1 MDKPGEM
8 AAFVRVVEEGGFS
21 AAARKLGVTPSA
33 ISKLI
38 GRLEDRLGARL
49 LHRTTRSINLTH
61 EGVAFY
67 QRSVRILR
75 EIEEAE
81 DAITQLH
88 VAPRGT
94 LRVNAAV
101 AFATY
106 QIVPLMPEF
115 LERYP
120 EIHLELT
127 VTDRVV
133 DLIEEGVDVAI
144 RIGARTDSSL
154 ISRQLAEDHR
164 LICAAPAYF
173 DRHGV
178 PQTPDDLASHNCLA
192 WMANQGGLN
201 DWPFEGPDG
210 PFTVTVS
217 GNAEV
222 NSGETLYGM
231 ALAGLGLARMAEFR
245 VGPDIAA
252 GRLVPVLLDHH
263 RADPLPIH
271 VMYPH
276 RRHLLPKVRSF
287 VDFLA
292 MNFTPVP
299 PWKKLA

>member
-21 AAARKLGVTPSA
+21 AAARTLGLTPSA
-33 ISKLI
+33 VSKLI

-49 LHRTTRSINLTH
+49 LYRTTRRLSVTH
-61 EGVAFY
+61 EGAAFY
-67 QRSVRILR
+67 QRSCRILR

-81 DAITQLH
+81 QAITQLH
-88 VAPRGT
+88 AAPRGT
-94 LRVNAAV
+94 LKVNAAV
-101 AFATY
+101 AFATC
-106 QIVPLMPEF
+106 QIVPLMPEY

-120 EIHLELT
+120 EVHVELT
-127 VTDRVV
+127 VTERVV

-164 LICAAPAYF
+164 VICAAPSYI
-173 DRHGV
+173 DRHGA
-178 PQTPDDLASHNCLA
+178 PRTPDDLADHNCLA
-192 WMANQGGLN
+192 WIGGQSGLN
-201 DWPFEGPDG
+201 DWPFDGPDG
-210 PFTVTVS
+210 PYTVTAS

-222 NSGETLYGM
+222 NNGETLYEM
-231 ALAGLGLARMAEFR
+231 TLAGLGLARIAEFR
-245 VGPDIAA
+245 VGPDINA
-252 GRLVPVLLDHH
+252 GRLVPLLLDHH

-271 VMYPH
+271 VVYPH

-292 MNFTPVP
+292 MKFTPVP
-299 PWKKLA
+299 PWRTLE

>member
-21 AAARKLGVTPSA
+21 AAARTLGLTPSA
-33 ISKLI
+33 VSKLI

-49 LHRTTRSINLTH
+49 LHRTTRRISLTH
-61 EGVAFY
+61 EGVAYY

-115 LERYP
+115 LELYP
-120 EIHLELT
+120 EVHLELT

-164 LICAAPAYF
+164 LICAAPAYL
-173 DRHGV
+173 DRHGM
-178 PQTPDDLASHNCLA
+178 PQTPDDLTGHNCLA

-201 DWPFEGPDG
+201 DWPFHGPDG
-210 PFTVTVS
+210 PYTVTVS

-222 NSGETLYGM
+222 NSGETLHEM

-245 VGPDIAA
+245 VGADIAA
-252 GRLVPVLLDHH
+252 GRLVPLLLDHH

-271 VMYPH
+271 VVYPH
-276 RRHLLPKVRSF
+276 RRHLLPKVRTF
-287 VDFLA
+287 VDFLVLK
-292 MNFTPVP
+292 FTPAP

>member
-21 AAARKLGVTPSA
+21 AAGRTLGLTPSA
-33 ISKLI
+33 VSKLI
-38 GRLEDRLGARL
+38 GRLEERLGARL
-49 LHRTTRSINLTH
+49 LHRTTRRISLTH
-61 EGVAFY
+61 EGVAYY

-120 EIHLELT
+120 EVHLELT

-144 RIGARTDSSL
+144 RTGALIDSSL

-164 LICAAPAYF
+164 LICGAPAYL
-173 DRHGV
+173 DRHGM
-178 PQTPDDLASHNCLA
+178 PQTPDDLADHNCLA
-192 WMANQGGLN
+192 WIGNQGGLN
-201 DWPFEGPDG
+201 DWPFDGPDG
-210 PFTVTVS
+210 PYTVTVS

-222 NSGETLYGM
+222 NSGETLHEM

-245 VGPDIAA
+245 VGADIAA
-252 GRLVPVLLDHH
+252 GRLVPLLLDHH
-263 RADPLPIH
+263 RAEPLPIH
-271 VMYPH
+271 LVYPH
-276 RRHLLPKVRSF
+276 RRHLLPKVRTF

-292 MNFTPVP
+292 MKFTPAP
-299 PWKKLA
+299 PWKTLA

>member
-1 MDKPGEM
+1 MDRPGEM
-8 AAFVRVVEEGGFS
+8 TAFVRVVEDGGFS
-21 AAARKLGVTPSA
+21 AAARTLGVTPSA

-81 DAITQLH
+81 EAISQLH
-88 VAPRGT
+88 AAPRGT
-94 LRVNAAV
+94 LRINAAV

-106 QIVPLMPEF
+106 QIVPLMPAF
-115 LERYP
+115 LALYP
-120 EIHLELT
+120 ELHLELT

-144 RIGARTDSSL
+144 RTGARTDSSL
-154 ISRQLAEDHR
+154 ITRLLAEDHR
-164 LICAAPAYF
+164 RICAAPSYI

-178 PQTPDDLASHNCLA
+178 PRTPADLAGHNCLA
-192 WMANQGGLN
+192 WIGNQGHLN
-201 DWPFEGPDG
+201 DWPFAGPDG
-210 PFTVTVS
+210 PYTMTVS

-222 NSGETLYGM
+222 NNGETLFEM
-231 ALAGLGLARMAEFR
+231 ALAGVGLAHMAEFR
-245 VGPDIAA
+245 VGPEIAA

-263 RADPLPIH
+263 RSEPLPIH
-271 VMYPH
+271 VVYPH
-276 RRHLLPKVRSF
+276 RRHLLPKVRAF
-287 VDFLA
+287 VDFLVEK
-292 MNFTPVP
+292 FTPDP
-299 PWKKLA
+299 PWRVK

>member
-21 AAARKLGVTPSA
+21 AAARVLGVTPSA
-33 ISKLI
+33 VSKLI

-49 LHRTTRSINLTH
+49 LHRTTRSFNVTH

-75 EIEEAE
+75 DIEEAE
-81 DAITQLH
+81 DAIIQSRS
-88 VAPRGT
+88 APRGT
-94 LRVNAAV
+94 LKVNAAV
-101 AFATY
+101 AFATH
-106 QIVPLMPEF
+106 QIVPLLPEF
-115 LERYP
+115 LELYP
-120 EIHLELT
+120 ELHIELT

-144 RIGARTDSSL
+144 RIGARVDSSL
-154 ISRQLAEDHR
+154 ISRQLAEDRR
-164 LICAAPAYF
+164 LICAAPSYI
-173 DRHGV
+173 DRHGA
-178 PQTPDDLASHNCLA
+178 PRTPDELADHNCLA

-201 DWPFEGPDG
+201 DWPFAGPDG
-210 PFTVTVS
+210 PYTVTVS

-222 NSGETLYGM
+222 NSGETLHEM

-245 VGPDIAA
+245 VGDDIKS

-263 RADPLPIH
+263 RAEPLPIH
-271 VMYPH
+271 VVYPH

-292 MNFTPVP
+292 WRFTPVP
-299 PWKKLA
+299 PWRALE

>member
-21 AAARKLGVTPSA
+21 AAARTLGLTPSA
-33 ISKLI
+33 VSKLI

-49 LHRTTRSINLTH
+49 LHRTTRRISLTH
-61 EGVAFY
+61 EGVAYY

-115 LERYP
+115 LELYP
-120 EIHLELT
+120 EVHLELT

-164 LICAAPAYF
+164 LICAAPAYL
-173 DRHGV
+173 DRHGM
-178 PQTPDDLASHNCLA
+178 PQTPDDLTGHNCLA

-201 DWPFEGPDG
+201 DWPFVGPDG
-210 PFTVTVS
+210 PYTVTVS

-222 NSGETLYGM
+222 NSGETLHEM

-245 VGPDIAA
+245 VGADIAA
-252 GRLVPVLLDHH
+252 GRLVPLLLDHH

-271 VMYPH
+271 VVYPH
-276 RRHLLPKVRSF
+276 RRHLLPKVRTF

-292 MNFTPVP
+292 LKFTPAP
-299 PWKKLA
+299 PWKTLA

>member
-21 AAARKLGVTPSA
+21 AAGRTLGLTPSA
-33 ISKLI
+33 VSKLI
-38 GRLEDRLGARL
+38 GRLEERLGARL
-49 LHRTTRSINLTH
+49 LHRTTRRISLTH
-61 EGVAFY
+61 EGVAYY

-120 EIHLELT
+120 EVHLELT

-144 RIGARTDSSL
+144 RTGALIDSSL

-164 LICAAPAYF
+164 LICGAPAYL
-173 DRHGV
+173 DRHGM
-178 PQTPDDLASHNCLA
+178 PQTPDDLADHNCLA
-192 WMANQGGLN
+192 WIGNQGGLN
-201 DWPFEGPDG
+201 DWPFDGPDG
-210 PFTVTVS
+210 PYTVTVS

-222 NSGETLYGM
+222 NSGETLHEM

-245 VGPDIAA
+245 VGADIAA
-252 GRLVPVLLDHH
+252 GRLVPLLLHHH
-263 RADPLPIH
+263 RAEPLPIH
-271 VMYPH
+271 LVYPH
-276 RRHLLPKVRSF
+276 RRHLLPKVRTF

-292 MNFTPVP
+292 MKFTPAP
-299 PWKKLA
+299 PWKTLA